1 MTAKTGSDNWQD
13 NWKGQGDKST
23 IIKVVDATIYDED
36 NKRLPQKLSKGTPVT
51 YLDSQSKEYSRV
63 AIRVN
68 QDVFFTRID
77 NLVKPKSIGAINLK
91 PQAFGLGVPLVL
103 STYVSTLKSSI
114 KTRQDIK
121 GELEEYLIDLVNYVS
136 SGSGGLSGYNFTE
149 LPMSSITKDF
159 GEALGPIF
167 CLKTGLINLNL
178 GVNASSTISFPAS
191 GAAQLLD
198 YYINTSKDQY
208 KISAKSKGTANT
220 LKMVSLVPT
229 ILKDAKLSA
238 RHSNSLEFKLMNTIN
253 SNTTNM
259 GAIKGAALIG
269 AISQQAAASVNNL
282 RGNSA
287 QIPFP
292 ELFQNILINEA
303 TVRNNKTFTLRQVA
317 YVCEKK
323 IVEYSKKSMV
333 SKKLTEIVKDVLNN
347 EVFYVKLDIDNGI
360 PRFNIVSTSDRTV
373 SNIVFRNKND
383 TVRASDKLGFKV

>member
-1 MTAKTGSDNWQD
+1 M
-13 NWKGQGDKST
+13 
-23 IIKVVDATIYDED
+23 
-36 NKRLPQKLSKGTPVT
+36 
-51 YLDSQSKEYSRV
+51 
-63 AIRVN
+63 
-68 QDVFFTRID
+68 
-77 NLVKPKSIGAINLK
+77 
-91 PQAFGLGVPLVL
+91 
-103 STYVSTLKSSI
+103 
-114 KTRQDIK
+114 
-121 GELEEYLIDLVNYVS
+121 EEYLIDLVNYVS